1 MVKLSALLAE
11 AEKSGGVYYAVEYF
25 PPRTPEGLTKLYE
38 RVGRITT
45 QGPLYSDVTWGAG
58 GGTSDLTLEMCT
70 RLKKE
75 FGTEPNM
82 HLTWCVFARRRR
94 RPLFLAVAVSTATAA
109 CRDLRSLSRRA
120 ARTWRSPR

>member
-11 AEKSGGVYYAVEYF
+11 AEKSGNVYYAVEYF

-38 RVGRITT
+38 RVGRITS

-82 HLTWCVFARRRR
+82 HLTWCVCARSVGFALSPSLYRLSRQ
-94 RPLFLAVAVSTATAA
+94 
-109 CRDLRSLSRRA
+109 SLSLFSPLSHA